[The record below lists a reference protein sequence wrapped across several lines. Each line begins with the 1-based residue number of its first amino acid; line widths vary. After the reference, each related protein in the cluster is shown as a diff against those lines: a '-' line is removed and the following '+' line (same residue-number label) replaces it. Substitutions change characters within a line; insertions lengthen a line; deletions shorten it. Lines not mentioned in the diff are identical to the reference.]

1 MDIQAILATATPTLD
16 FVAPTDEYGRQGT
29 FSILIAGLPAGQ
41 SVALARQIIER
52 RAGIMTAEF
61 MGFVPN
67 HVFMVRPELALSDEI
82 VVDGESVSVPRLHA
96 GNWYS
101 TDNPEFL

>member
-41 SVALARQIIER
+41 SVALARHMP
-52 RAGIMTAEF
+52 AS
-61 MGFVPN
+61 
-67 HVFMVRPELALSDEI
+67 SDENGGENL
-82 VVDGESVSVPRLHA
+82 VEGWASTGDVFDENGEFGMRSMGQGRMRLTLDGA
-96 GNWYS
+96 GPVRVRVWR
-101 TDNPEFL
+101 